1 MEEITTTPE
10 EIGEVL
16 IMLGGKLAGAITAH
30 IDDLKEFLGNEELD
44 LLAENEPL
52 HTIAGIVQALV
63 TIGKGIENG
72 TNDNDEAEPEQGEN

>member
-10 EIGEVL
+10 EISEVL

-30 IDDLKEFLGNEELD
+30 IDDLKEFLGSEELD
-44 LLAENEPL
+44 SLAENEPL
-52 HTIAGIVQALV
+52 HTIAGIVQTLV

-72 TNDNDEAEPEQGEN
+72 ANDNDEAEPEQGEN

>member
-30 IDDLKEFLGNEELD
+30 IDDLKEFLGSEELD
-44 LLAENEPL
+44 SLAEGESLP
-52 HTIAGIVQALV
+52 TIAGIVQALV

-72 TNDNDEAEPEQGEN
+72 ANDNNEAEPEQEEN

>member
-10 EIGEVL
+10 EISEVL

-30 IDDLKEFLGNEELD
+30 IDDLKEFLGSEELD

-72 TNDNDEAEPEQGEN
+72 TNDNDEAEPEQEEN

>member
-10 EIGEVL
+10 EISEVL

-30 IDDLKEFLGNEELD
+30 IDDLKEFLGSEELD
-44 LLAENEPL
+44 SLAEGESL
-52 HTIAGIVQALV
+52 LTIAGIVQALV

>member
-1 MEEITTTPE
+1 MEEITKTPE

-30 IDDLKEFLGNEELD
+30 IDDLKKFLGSEELD
-44 LLAENEPL
+44 LLDENEPL

-63 TIGKGIENG
+63 TIGRGFENG
-72 TNDNDEAEPEQGEN
+72 TNDNDEAEPEQEEN

>member
-10 EIGEVL
+10 EISEVL

-30 IDDLKEFLGNEELD
+30 IDDLKKILGSEELD
-44 LLAENEPL
+44 SLAENEPL

-72 TNDNDEAEPEQGEN
+72 TNDTDEAEPEQGEN

>member
-30 IDDLKEFLGNEELD
+30 IDDLKEFLGSEELD
-44 LLAENEPL
+44 SLAEGESL
-52 HTIAGIVQALV
+52 LTIAGIVQALV

-72 TNDNDEAEPEQGEN
+72 ANDNDEAEPEQEEN

>member
-1 MEEITTTPE
+1 MKEITTTPK
-10 EIGEVL
+10 EISEVL

-30 IDDLKEFLGNEELD
+30 IDDLKKILGSEELD
-44 LLAENEPL
+44 SLAENEPL

>member
-10 EIGEVL
+10 EISEVL

-30 IDDLKEFLGNEELD
+30 IDDLKEFLGSEELD
-44 LLAENEPL
+44 SLAENEPL

-72 TNDNDEAEPEQGEN
+72 TNDNDEAEPGQEEN

>member
-30 IDDLKEFLGNEELD
+30 IDDHKKFLGSEELD

>member
-30 IDDLKEFLGNEELD
+30 IDDLKEFLGSEELD
-44 LLAENEPL
+44 SLAEGESL
-52 HTIAGIVQALV
+52 LTIAGIVQALV

>member
-30 IDDLKEFLGNEELD
+30 IDDLKKFLGSEELD
-44 LLAENEPL
+44 LLAENGPL

>member
-30 IDDLKEFLGNEELD
+30 IDDLKEFLGSEELD
-44 LLAENEPL
+44 SLAEGESL
-52 HTIAGIVQALV
+52 LTIAGIVQALV

-72 TNDNDEAEPEQGEN
+72 ANDNDEAEPEQGEK

>member
-10 EIGEVL
+10 EISEVL

-30 IDDLKEFLGNEELD
+30 IDDLKKFLGSEELD
-44 LLAENEPL
+44 SLAEGEPL
-52 HTIAGIVQALV
+52 LTIAGIVQALV

-72 TNDNDEAEPEQGEN
+72 VNDNDEAEPEQEEN

>member
-30 IDDLKEFLGNEELD
+30 IDDLKEFLGSEELD
-44 LLAENEPL
+44 SLAEGESL
-52 HTIAGIVQALV
+52 LTIAGIVQALV

-72 TNDNDEAEPEQGEN
+72 ANDNDEAEPEQGEN

>member
-10 EIGEVL
+10 EISEVL

-30 IDDLKEFLGNEELD
+30 IDDLKEFLGSEELD
-44 LLAENEPL
+44 SLAEGEPL
-52 HTIAGIVQALV
+52 LTIAGIVQALV

-72 TNDNDEAEPEQGEN
+72 TNDNDEAEPEQEEN